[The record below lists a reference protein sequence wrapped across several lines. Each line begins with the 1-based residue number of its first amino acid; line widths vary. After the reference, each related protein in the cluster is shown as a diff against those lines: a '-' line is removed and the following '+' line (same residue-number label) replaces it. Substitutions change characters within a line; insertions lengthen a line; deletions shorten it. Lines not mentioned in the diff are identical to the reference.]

1 MQTSTALLEE
11 RVPLASRIWISL
23 ADASV
28 AILQSL
34 VVAGALTY

>member
-1 MQTSTALLEE
+1 MQSTTALQEE

-28 AILQSL
+28 AILQAL
-34 VVAGALTY
+34 VAAGALT